1 VPIRGLSLSQK
12 TYFCAVTGDH
22 VAGNRLFFPDFLFR
36 PFDKLRTGSGRVE
49 AGIYFVRL
57 RSEAAQTNEMPVTF
71 GKVSSDSAAKLHY
84 QMR

>member
-1 VPIRGLSLSQK
+1 
-12 TYFCAVTGDH
+12 
-22 VAGNRLFFPDFLFR
+22 
-36 PFDKLRTGSGRVE
+36 VE

-71 GKVSSDSAAKLHY
+71 GKVSSDSAASLHY